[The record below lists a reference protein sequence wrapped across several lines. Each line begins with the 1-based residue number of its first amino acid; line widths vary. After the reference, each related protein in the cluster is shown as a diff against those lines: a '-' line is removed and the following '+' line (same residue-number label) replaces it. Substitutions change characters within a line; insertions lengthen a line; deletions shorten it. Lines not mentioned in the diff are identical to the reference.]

1 MLVEGASALRALGG
15 ALAWGRQHDVSSLHV
30 VVEDADAAGFLARR
44 AALFASP
51 TVTVSVAE
59 GTSLRPADPAPLPE
73 QPPLRAADAELA
85 PLIVQAGAD
94 PVVEHG
100 VLSGEVL
107 GLEVCRV
114 VDGRLQVGVGK
125 HDREAHLLMHSDR
138 PPVEALADAVRLV
151 REVRTPDEGAPHEMR
166 RLAAERW
173 LRAVVCRRPEL
184 VGCDRLE
191 PVPPPVPRGDL
202 RVPAPAPAVGDDIVV
217 VCSVGIDTDLV
228 PTAADA
234 RLAYAPDA
242 RLVLVV
248 PAADDHPLTRALA
261 AQLRHPAEVLAVSD
275 DWRLLP

>member
-1 MLVEGASALRALGG
+1 MRALGG
-15 ALAWGRQHDVSSLHV
+15 ALAWGRKHGVSSLHV
-30 VVEDADAAGFLARR
+30 VVEDAEAAGVLARR

-51 TVTVSVAE
+51 RVTVSVVD
-59 GTSLRPADPAPLPE
+59 GTSLRPAVAAPPAE
-73 QPPLRAADAELA
+73 QPALSAADAELA

-151 REVRTPDEGAPHEMR
+151 REVRTADDGAPHEMR
-166 RLAAERW
+166 RLTAERW

-184 VGCDRLE
+184 VGVDRLE

-202 RVPAPAPAVGDDIVV
+202 RVPAPAPAVGDDVVV

-234 RLAYAPDA
+234 RLAHAPGG

-248 PAADDHPLTRALA
+248 PQSDDHPLTRALA
-261 AQLRHPAEVLAVSD
+261 VSLVTPAEVVTVPD
-275 DWRLLP
+275 DWRTLA

>member
-1 MLVEGASALRALGG
+1 MLVEGSSARRALGG
-15 ALAWGRQHDVSSLHV
+15 ALAWGRKHGVAALHV
-30 VVEDADAAGFLARR
+30 VVEDAEAAGVLARR
-44 AALFASP
+44 AALFGSP
-51 TVTVSVAE
+51 AVTVSVVD
-59 GTSLRPADPAPLPE
+59 GTSLRPAVPAPPPE
-73 QPPLRAADAELA
+73 QPSLAAADAELA

-100 VLSGEVL
+100 VLRGEVR

-151 REVRTPDEGAPHEMR
+151 SEVRTPDGPPHEMR
-166 RLAAERW
+166 RLGAERW
-173 LRAVVCRRPEL
+173 LRIVVCRRPEL
-184 VGCDRLE
+184 VGVDRLE

-202 RVPAPAPAVGDDIVV
+202 RLPAPAPAVGDDVVV

-234 RLAYAPDA
+234 RLTYAPAA

-248 PAADDHPLTRALA
+248 PQADDHPLTRALA
-261 AQLRHPAEVLAVSD
+261 ASLRVPAEVVTVPD
-275 DWRLLP
+275 DWRTLA